1 MLDGWTGGVRL
12 FLTMNTFCQQ
22 EATWSLRHG
31 NLSFEITK
39 YSKHDRNHGIDFHLR
54 YDTDTVIEMVNSFVW
69 DDSDLFNGSVAV
81 VEAAIA
87 ELFLKFLHLMSLPTD
102 DYWAV
107 NDFADDQC
115 RGPSVKEK
123 DHLAW

>member
-1 MLDGWTGGVRL
+1 M
-12 FLTMNTFCQQ
+12 
-22 EATWSLRHG
+22 RHG
-31 NLSFEITK
+31 NLSFEIIK
-39 YSKHDRNHGIDFHLR
+39 YSKHDRNQGIDFHLL
-54 YDTDTVIEMVNSFVW
+54 YDTVLVIEMVNSFVW

-102 DYWAV
+102 DYQAV
-107 NDFADDQC
+107 SDFADDQW
-115 RGPSVKEK
+115 REPSVKEK

>member
-1 MLDGWTGGVRL
+1 MIVIMELI
-12 FLTMNTFCQQ
+12 FF
-22 EATWSLRHG
+22 
-31 NLSFEITK
+31 
-39 YSKHDRNHGIDFHLR
+39 
-54 YDTDTVIEMVNSFVW
+54 DTDTVIEMANSFVW

>member
-1 MLDGWTGGVRL
+1 MGICLL
-12 FLTMNTFCQQ
+12 K
-22 EATWSLRHG
+22 SL
-31 NLSFEITK
+31 NIPNMIVIMELIF
-39 YSKHDRNHGIDFHLR
+39 F
-54 YDTDTVIEMVNSFVW
+54 DTDTVIEMVNSFVW

>member
-1 MLDGWTGGVRL
+1 M
-12 FLTMNTFCQQ
+12 
-22 EATWSLRHG
+22 
-31 NLSFEITK
+31 SFEITK
-39 YSKHDRNHGIDFHLR
+39 YSKHDRNHGIDFHLL
-54 YDTDTVIEMVNSFVW
+54 YDTVLVIEMVNSFVW

-102 DYWAV
+102 DYRAV

-115 RGPSVKEK
+115 REPSVKEK